1 MRIGAHVPPADPAA
15 AAAER
20 GATVVQIFLSS
31 PRQWAAPQLRSDA
44 WVAGVAELPLYVHA
58 PYLVNLASA
67 DPAVRERSTSLLQAT
82 LDEATRIGALG
93 VVVHAGQGGVDATT
107 EQALTRFLDAATQ
120 LSSPTPLLVENTC
133 TGQVSLG
140 RDVAVWEELFA
151 RLAASAPDVP
161 VGACLDT
168 CHLWAGPDWEEP
180 TDTDVAALAA
190 RFVAPA
196 DLGLLHVNDSHVPAG
211 GGQDR
216 HANLAEGT
224 IPASHLNAMVAAA
237 ADRGWTDAVIET
249 PGDAA
254 AHAADLRWLTAHV
267 PTLAAGTADR
277 ED

>member
-31 PRQWAAPQLRSDA
+31 PRQWAAPQPRSDA
-44 WVAGVAELPLYVHA
+44 WVAAVADLALYVHA

-107 EQALTRFLDAATQ
+107 DQTLTRFLDAATQ

-140 RDVAVWEELFA
+140 RDIAVWEELFA
-151 RLAASAPDVP
+151 RLTAADLDVP

-168 CHLWAGPDWEEP
+168 CHLWAGPDWDDP
-180 TDTDVAALAA
+180 TVGEVADLAA

-196 DLGLLHVNDSHVPAG
+196 DTGLLHVNDSHVPAG

-216 HANLAEGT
+216 HANLEDGT
-224 IPASHLNAMVAAA
+224 ISAAHLRTMLRAAIG
-237 ADRGWTDAVIET
+237 RGWSDAVIET
-249 PGDAA
+249 PGDADN
-254 AHAADLRWLTAHV
+254 HAADLVMLNRHV
-267 PTLAAGTADR
+267 AGVTGG
-277 ED
+277 